1 MRVGPLNLKW
11 LPRRNETDPYWDL
24 FVRTPPVDPNNL
36 VAESLRHVTEGNVF
50 PIKTDVHSPQIMS
63 SHVKEFAR
71 FLGADLCGVAPLG
84 RPADPPDLP
93 FGVVVVMAADYDMRE
108 AQGIGGQAPM
118 LKGAF
123 VTFVLGAWI
132 RESGYRATRS
142 RSRKASSLPCVPDS
156 PASIH
161 PVRCST
167 PRLDR
172 ISTSRISSAPICR
185 SRRYGSRS
193 AVTTYVITEACV
205 GVKDA
210 TCVDV
215 CPVACI
221 HTTPEAPQF
230 YIDPEISSP
239 ASSALSSARST
250 PSTWRRIFPS
260 TCSTTSRS
268 TPSSSASGR
277 PRLPLYQ
284 PSRQAA
290 SQT

>member
-11 LPRRNETDPYWDL
+11 LPRRSEADPYWDL

-93 FGVVVVMAADYDMRE
+93 FGIVVAMAADYDMRE

-132 RESGYRATRS
+132 RESGYRATRIALAES
-142 RSRKASSLPCVPDS
+142 NQLAVSAGLAGIDS
-156 PASIH
+156 
-161 PVRCST
+161 
-167 PRLDR
+167 
-172 ISTSRISSAPICR
+172 
-185 SRRYGSRS
+185 
-193 AVTTYVITEACV
+193 
-205 GVKDA
+205 
-210 TCVDV
+210 
-215 CPVACI
+215 
-221 HTTPEAPQF
+221 
-230 YIDPEISSP
+230 
-239 ASSALSSARST
+239 
-250 PSTWRRIFPS
+250 
-260 TCSTTSRS
+260 
-268 TPSSSASGR
+268 SGR
-277 PRLPLYQ
+277 LLNARVGPYLHIADILCTDMPLALDAE
-284 PSRQAA
+284 SRV
-290 SQT
+290 